1 MKKYVFGVDVGGT
14 SVKLGL
20 FDTDGV
26 LLEKWQIPTRV
37 CDDENRIL
45 QDIADAVQEK
55 RAERGLKQD
64 EIGGIGMGIP
74 GAVLPDGTVNKC
86 VNLNWGRFQAGAVL
100 EKLTGS
106 PVRIGND
113 ANVAALGELFKGS
126 AAGYTSAVMI
136 TLGTGVGAG
145 VIQNGRIVPGAFG
158 AAGEIGHF
166 HMVDGETETCGCG
179 KKGCL
184 EQYVSAN
191 GIARLGRRYAEQA
204 GESTILGK
212 NGLIDS
218 IQVFA
223 AAKDGDTA
231 AQQTLE
237 SAFDML
243 GKALAYMACVIDPE
257 VFVIG
262 GGVSNAGEVLRHGVE
277 RAYKRYCFH
286 ASTDTKI
293 ILASLGNDAGI
304 YGACRMAAQ
313 IEESY
318 SANERYGGRSV
329 PCDQKA
335 DM

>member
-20 FDTDGV
+20 FDTDGM

-126 AAGYTSAVMI
+126 AAGYTSRI
-136 TLGTGVGAG
+136 TPD
-145 VIQNGRIVPGAFG
+145 QR
-158 AAGEIGHF
+158 
-166 HMVDGETETCGCG
+166 GCDE
-179 KKGCL
+179 K
-184 EQYVSAN
+184 
-191 GIARLGRRYAEQA
+191 
-204 GESTILGK
+204 
-212 NGLIDS
+212 S
-218 IQVFA
+218 I
-223 AAKDGDTA
+223 
-231 AQQTLE
+231 
-237 SAFDML
+237 
-243 GKALAYMACVIDPE
+243 
-257 VFVIG
+257 
-262 GGVSNAGEVLRHGVE
+262 SN
-277 RAYKRYCFH
+277 
-286 ASTDTKI
+286 
-293 ILASLGNDAGI
+293 
-304 YGACRMAAQ
+304 
-313 IEESY
+313 
-318 SANERYGGRSV
+318 
-329 PCDQKA
+329 
-335 DM
+335 

>member
-1 MKKYVFGVDVGGT
+1 MLLKANKYRKDKKADCRRNEFGSRIFMGRVFGDY
-14 SVKLGL
+14 
-20 FDTDGV
+20 
-26 LLEKWQIPTRV
+26 
-37 CDDENRIL
+37 
-45 QDIADAVQEK
+45 A
-55 RAERGLKQD
+55 
-64 EIGGIGMGIP
+64 
-74 GAVLPDGTVNKC
+74 KC
-86 VNLNWGRFQAGAVL
+86 LHFYP
-100 EKLTGS
+100 S
-106 PVRIGND
+106 
-113 ANVAALGELFKGS
+113 FS
-126 AAGYTSAVMI
+126 Y
-136 TLGTGVGAG
+136 
-145 VIQNGRIVPGAFG
+145 GRI
-158 AAGEIGHF
+158 I
-166 HMVDGETETCGCG
+166 
-179 KKGCL
+179 
-184 EQYVSAN
+184 
-191 GIARLGRRYAEQA
+191 A

-223 AAKDGDTA
+223 AAKEGDTA

-277 RAYKRYCFH
+277 QAYKRYCFH

-313 IEESY
+313 IEERY